1 MSEGEKM
8 SVQAE
13 THEELSVEQ
22 TIEILD
28 GIIDDWTGKEG
39 ALIPVLQSAQNL
51 LGYLPKEVMIHI
63 SERLS
68 IPLSQVT
75 GVVSF
80 YSWFSTVPRGKHL
93 VRVCLGTACYVRGG
107 QEVLSSMKNTLG
119 IDVGETT
126 EDRQFSLEVGRC
138 FGACGLAPV
147 VMIDDD
153 THQRVKPSK
162 VKELLMAYASD
173 DTDEKG
179 GTV

>member
-1 MSEGEKM
+1 M
-8 SVQAE
+8 SVQTE

-22 TIEILD
+22 AIEILD
-28 GIIDDWTGKEG
+28 GIIDDWSGKEG

-51 LGYLPKEVMIHI
+51 LGYLPKEIMVHI
-63 SERLS
+63 SEKLNT
-68 IPLSQVT
+68 PLSQVT

-107 QEVLSSMKNTLG
+107 QEVLSAMKNALG

-147 VMIDDD
+147 VMIDED
-153 THQRVKPSK
+153 THQRVKPSRI
-162 VKELLMAYASD
+162 KELLSAYASND
-173 DTDEKG
+173 AKETG
-179 GTV
+179 GTA

>member
-1 MSEGEKM
+1 M
-8 SVQAE
+8 SVQTE
-13 THEELSVEQ
+13 THEELTVEQ
-22 TIEILD
+22 AIAILD
-28 GIIDDWTGKEG
+28 GIIDDWSGKDG

-51 LGYLPKEVMIHI
+51 LGYLPKEVMVHV
-63 SERLS
+63 SEKLD

-80 YSWFSTVPRGKHL
+80 YSWFSTVPRGKHI

-107 QEVLSSMKNTLG
+107 QEVLSSLKSTLG

-126 EDRQFSLEVGRC
+126 EDRTFSLEVGRC

-153 THQRVKPSK
+153 THQRVKPAK
-162 VKELLMAYASD
+162 VKEILAPYAAD
-173 DTDEKG
+173 AAG
-179 GTV
+179 GPEGGAA

>member
-1 MSEGEKM
+1 MNVKT
-8 SVQAE
+8 E

-22 TIEILD
+22 ALTVLD
-28 GIIDDWTGKEG
+28 GIIDDWSGKEG

-51 LGYLPKEVMIHI
+51 LGYLPEEVMIHV
-63 SERLS
+63 SEKLE

-80 YSWFSTVPRGKHL
+80 YSWFSTVPRGKHI

-107 QEVLSSMKNTLG
+107 QEVLSSLKKILG

-126 EDRQFSLEVGRC
+126 EDRTFSLEIGRC

-162 VKELLMAYASD
+162 VKEILAPYAAEAQENS
-173 DTDEKG
+173 EG
-179 GTV
+179 GVA